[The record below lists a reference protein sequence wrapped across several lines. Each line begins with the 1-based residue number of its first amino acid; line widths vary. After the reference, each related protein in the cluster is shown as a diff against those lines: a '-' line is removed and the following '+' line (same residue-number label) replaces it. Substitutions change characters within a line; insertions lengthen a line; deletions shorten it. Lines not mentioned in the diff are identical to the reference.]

1 MLFQTG
7 FKGLLLASVF
17 SLSALT
23 AQAEALRVA
32 IGFDPVSL
40 DPIATSDN
48 GSIWTQLLIF
58 DTLVRPDKSG
68 EKLEPGLAE
77 SWTVSDDGLTLKFKL
92 RDAKFSDGTPVTAED
107 VKFSIER
114 AASKES
120 GWGRFYR
127 PITNFEIVNAHEIT
141 MKLTEPFTPAFN
153 NLGLFAAAILPKAQV
168 EAKGDAFFQAPIGSG
183 PFKLKS
189 WERGSKVELA
199 KNPYYWQQG
208 KPFVDEARLEVVTE
222 PSARAIKLE
231 AGEIDVALDPPLNQ
245 LKELKA
251 KDGITV
257 GQTIPYRADFVQL
270 NTTRKPFDDG
280 RVRQALNYA
289 IDKNA
294 LVQGVLYGAGKPAA
308 SAMPVMAYADSNL
321 APYPYD
327 PAKAKALLAEAGYA
341 GGFEAQ
347 LIVDSGAATSRN
359 AAIALQAM
367 LQQVGVK
374 LKVQMLE
381 GGTQWET
388 TKAGNY
394 DMSVSLTTSDTIDPD
409 QIIGFVA
416 VNPER
421 ANAYHTQWKSDRL
434 NELYA
439 EERKTVDGDKR
450 GAMFKEMIQVLH
462 DGAPFIF
469 LYHPATAWAKRNN
482 VKGFEVLPT
491 SNFRLEDV
499 RLEK

>member
-1 MLFQTG
+1 
-7 FKGLLLASVF
+7 
-17 SLSALT
+17 
-23 AQAEALRVA
+23 
-32 IGFDPVSL
+32 
-40 DPIATSDN
+40 
-48 GSIWTQLLIF
+48 
-58 DTLVRPDKSG
+58 
-68 EKLEPGLAE
+68 
-77 SWTVSDDGLTLKFKL
+77 
-92 RDAKFSDGTPVTAED
+92 
-107 VKFSIER
+107 
-114 AASKES
+114 
-120 GWGRFYR
+120 
-127 PITNFEIVNAHEIT
+127 
-141 MKLTEPFTPAFN
+141 
-153 NLGLFAAAILPKAQV
+153 
-168 EAKGDAFFQAPIGSG
+168 
-183 PFKLKS
+183 
-189 WERGSKVELA
+189 
-199 KNPYYWQQG
+199 
-208 KPFVDEARLEVVTE
+208 
-222 PSARAIKLE
+222 
-231 AGEIDVALDPPLNQ
+231 
-245 LKELKA
+245 
-251 KDGITV
+251 
-257 GQTIPYRADFVQL
+257 
-270 NTTRKPFDDG
+270 
-280 RVRQALNYA
+280 
-289 IDKNA
+289 
-294 LVQGVLYGAGKPAA
+294 
-308 SAMPVMAYADSNL
+308 
-321 APYPYD
+321 
-327 PAKAKALLAEAGYA
+327 
-341 GGFEAQ
+341 
-347 LIVDSGAATSRN
+347 
-359 AAIALQAM
+359 M